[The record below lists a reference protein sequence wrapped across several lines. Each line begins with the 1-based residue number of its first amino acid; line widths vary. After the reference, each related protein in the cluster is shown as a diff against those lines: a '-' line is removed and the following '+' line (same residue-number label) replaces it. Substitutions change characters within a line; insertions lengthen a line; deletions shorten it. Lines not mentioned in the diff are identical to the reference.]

1 MKIGAVLMASG
12 FSRRFGTNKL
22 LEKVDDVPMILR
34 AFDALPR
41 TLFERS
47 AVVSAYPEILKLAE
61 ELGYVPIQ
69 NLRAEEGQSV
79 SVRLGLSELLEMDG
93 VLFAVC
99 DQPWLKRKSVE
110 KLLEQFCASPD
121 YICALSWQGK
131 HGNPVIFPAVFFPKL
146 LVLTGDRGGGKIIRD
161 YLHQVR
167 LVEVESFRE
176 LQDVDTPADFT

>member
-69 NLRAEEGQSV
+69 NLRAEE
-79 SVRLGLSELLEMDG
+79 
-93 VLFAVC
+93 
-99 DQPWLKRKSVE
+99 
-110 KLLEQFCASPD
+110 
-121 YICALSWQGK
+121 
-131 HGNPVIFPAVFFPKL
+131 
-146 LVLTGDRGGGKIIRD
+146 
-161 YLHQVR
+161 
-167 LVEVESFRE
+167 
-176 LQDVDTPADFT
+176 